1 MILSQTLSLRSQTLS
16 LRTQRILVKK
26 ELSTFSSKNMGF
38 SLSRSRKRNVNLRRS
53 YTEDNSAKHTSTI
66 TRPRLLSLSD
76 GTRREI
82 IEAMVENFTAPA
94 LASALR
100 DREELLLRC
109 AALASDPARAED
121 LQLLLEPFMKRQR
134 LSTVG
139 VKPDPMQMLP
149 SKLDKEQLL
158 LFKKR
163 LSRIPREVA
172 SAFTA
177 PRASVV
183 VPLCHDDKG
192 QPSVLFT
199 RRSLKLKNHGGEVCF
214 PGGMVDEMDASIYD
228 TALRELEEELAIPA
242 ESVETLGILRC
253 DWGEIQSIT
262 GVAVTPVVA
271 FIGEIKD
278 LDVRFNDGEVEDIFT
293 VPLESIAKRTNWQ
306 LQDHAAP
313 IFKAPHT
320 IWGLTAY
327 VLDRFL
333 HRVLYHH
340 RGNVKMEERPVSAYD
355 MQR

>member
-1 MILSQTLSLRSQTLS
+1 MRFAKYHRGRRIFSILKKSSYVQKCYNMRS
-16 LRTQRILVKK
+16 
-26 ELSTFSSKNMGF
+26 FSSVTGG
-38 SLSRSRKRNVNLRRS
+38 
-53 YTEDNSAKHTSTI
+53 ETI

-82 IEAMVENFTAPA
+82 VEAMGENFTAPA

-109 AALASDPARAED
+109 AALASDPTRSEE
-121 LQLLLEPFMKRQR
+121 LRTLLKPFMKRQR

-139 VKPDPMQMLP
+139 VKPDPKQVLP

-163 LSRIPREVA
+163 LSRLPREVA

-177 PRASVV
+177 PRASVI
-183 VPLCHDDKG
+183 VPLCHDANG
-192 QPSVLFT
+192 EPAVLFT
-199 RRSLKLKNHGGEVCF
+199 RRSLKLKSHGGEVCF
-214 PGGMVDEMDASIYD
+214 PGGMVDETDASIYD
-228 TALRELEEELAIPA
+228 TALRELEEELSIPP
-242 ESVETLGILRC
+242 EVVETLGILRC

-271 FIGEIKD
+271 FIGDIES
-278 LDVRFNDGEVEDIFT
+278 LELRFDDGEVEDFFT
-293 VPLESIAKRTNWQ
+293 VSLETIAKRTNWQ

-313 IFKAPHT
+313 IFKGGAPHP

-333 HRVLYHH
+333 RRVLYHH
-340 RGNVKMEERPVSAYD
+340 RGNVKIEERPVSAYD
-355 MQR
+355 MQRE